1 MLLLCCTSF
10 LFVQN
15 LSAQQQ
21 HPECGEAVVTCFS
34 GFNTPTNYLSGVNQN
49 APVMALVDVRDHSTG
64 TLGTWWQVASASEY
78 SDPSW
83 TPQNLGQVFGIA
95 IDGNNDIFVAASTIY
110 TCATTSPYA
119 YNPFTT
125 LGGPGAVYK
134 INGITGAV
142 TNYVTTG
149 AFVPGG
155 TRIPNNGSA
164 LGNIC
169 YDPLHNQFFVTNH
182 ADGMVYRIKN
192 GLVMSRFDPFGTVN
206 PPASGFGTDPS
217 FVALGERT
225 WGVGYYNGRVY
236 FARWTED
243 IQRQN
248 PSASNEIW
256 SIGLDGVGEFQGTF
270 YNGGGQKWEDGEVL
284 EITMPCYP
292 VNAAWSNPVSDIAF
306 SKAGLMLLAERTMSS
321 DCGGAFSTSWFGY
334 AHSAR
339 VLEYE
344 FNGSA
349 WVLTPGHVASV
360 CSSNTNKKFTT
371 GAANGTTDNSAGG
384 VDYGYGSFDPS
395 TPPPYDCDRFIWN
408 TGDNLHPPTGFNS
421 FCSQN
426 GTTWVYGMQGT
437 PASGGTNLNSLLID
451 FDNNVCSHDKIL
463 IGDVEIFKCGCK
475 EPPSDF
481 PCDSLWVTKKPQV
494 FDPGTQPDTCC
505 WSMNFH
511 VHTGPLAYMEV
522 ASLTPGVIFNNPSLS
537 SSFLWNG
544 APTGTLL
551 PIRRNPIG
559 PIPNGD
565 YNDALKFCLG
575 NILTP
580 AQDTQCVE
588 IRWFIKGPDDIPY
601 LACKDTCYFYCPP
614 PVYGDTCLVVKND
627 SVTCNPDKPLEY
639 CYFFQVQNLANFNA
653 NQVVLS
659 NPTPGFG
666 FKPCPPPNIPFTS
679 PSIAL
684 NFSPDVQPD
693 SCTPQLCVKIVA
705 TSPILSPTQF
715 CFEAGLSS
723 NDSCCHSPK
732 KHCILLEPCCNP
744 CEKKGVT
751 LKTTNP
757 DSCCHSLDIKN
768 DCNLQFFTKL
778 ELQLLTPGVIF
789 GSHYTGGPM
798 PGNWFNP
805 ISTNTLIQ
813 WQHISGFVPN
823 GTTAGLINF
832 CLDGIDMPSEVPQ
845 TVVLN
850 WIAVSSTG
858 EDSIACSDTLI
869 FDCPPTDFGC
879 IKVVENSIHC
889 EMDANGNTYYQYNL
903 TFKNASS
910 PPHFATELII
920 TQIGGPPVLVFP
932 NPVNF
937 FPPGAN
943 YCDTT
948 SITTNIYPTGTVNPG
963 DKLVF
968 LVRLH
973 DALNPDNWCCF
984 EGDTLCIF
992 VPPCG
997 DCVCNQPEMVITQ
1010 NGIDYPLFC
1019 TQGASTP
1026 VLPCPAADVTIS
1038 GFFGCISATGEPC
1051 PETTVAWSLTGPNG
1065 FIGSGLTT
1073 PFPSLTFTAG
1083 QVGAPGTYFLTLSTL
1098 CPGAVD
1104 SCICTV
1110 RWIQEACD
1118 SCCLDYD
1125 AFCQNVQNAV
1135 TVMVDNALCKVKV
1148 TIGNLPDCDYL
1159 EYVNW
1164 GDGQQ
1169 NNGPFTGGSMGMH
1182 TYAGSG
1188 TYIISW
1194 LAIETNAAGLICFEK
1209 LFKDTI
1215 TVQCPPVCQC
1225 GDWNLKFEQPGVSF
1239 PVTCNNQPPLMLG
1252 CPVAPIHISGT
1263 FNCLGPVPGCEPS
1276 PVHWTLHSP
1285 TGTLSGNTVAG
1296 AININFPAATVS
1308 APGNYQLV
1316 LQSLCPGMPDSCVC
1330 VINWVQPPCVDCA
1343 CGSFTKIKIKNK
1355 KTGFTQNLT
1364 CNNQPPTPIPCPPS
1378 GTPHVITGMLDCNGN
1393 CDGTNISWT
1402 VMNPLG
1408 TTVLSGSAAGPWFNL
1423 SIPSTAV
1430 TVNGLY
1436 MVKIQGICGGDTCE
1450 CKLNLLFDGC
1460 GPNCT
1465 CDNLEMQVSQGV
1477 YLTSAGG
1484 CVKNIHSTATLTE
1497 CDSVFWQ
1504 ISNSVG
1510 LVLTTGITLGDT
1522 PFQFTFPGSGNYKVC
1537 MRVKR
1542 TTPDGTM
1549 CFFQRCWMVQV
1560 SCGIPDLLCVA
1571 TLLENPG
1578 FSEGAQPGVL
1588 GQGGA
1593 STAWSNNAGTPVVRT
1608 DKGCVDPV
1616 ALKIKGNCIITD
1628 VVGHTPVPF
1637 AVGTAYSYRLCFNQT
1652 DAAVASPQPGGV
1664 LVGRLS
1670 LTAQGT
1676 GACVGECE
1684 EIFRIPLDGNAGGWM
1699 EVAGSFA
1706 PQLVTGNGFLSVH
1719 LENDFTEDD
1728 PATQSAVLVDNICI
1742 ELPPADA
1749 TENPLAGLGI
1759 RLFPNPTSN
1768 DFTLEFMGAVPKA
1781 GSVQILDLYGRL
1793 LERQNLPPGQQEH
1806 QLSLVNLPAGMY
1818 FVRVTD
1824 GGVPIWAKKLIK
1836 Q

>member
-1 MLLLCCTSF
+1 MKSRIYTSSLVLLCCTSF
-10 LFVQN
+10 LFVQK

-64 TLGTWWQVASASEY
+64 TAGTWWTTASASEY

-83 TPQNLGQVFGIA
+83 TPQNLGQIFGIA

-110 TCATTSPYA
+110 TCATTSPYN

-125 LGGPGAVYK
+125 SGGPGAVYK
-134 INGITGAV
+134 INGVTGAV

-192 GLVMSRFDPFGTVN
+192 GLVLSRFDPFGTLN
-206 PPASGFGTDPS
+206 PPASGFGSDPS

-256 SIGLDGVGEFQGTF
+256 SIGLDGVGEFMGTF
-270 YNGGGQKWEDGEVL
+270 YNGGSQKWEDGEVL

-321 DCGGAFSTSWFGY
+321 DCGGAFSTSWYGY

-349 WVLTPGHVASV
+349 WVLTPGHIASV
-360 CSSNTNKKFTT
+360 CSTNTNLKFTT

-522 ASLTPGVIFNNPSLS
+522 ASLTPGVIFNNPTLS

-544 APTGTLL
+544 SPTGTLL
-551 PIRRNPIG
+551 PIRRNPVG

-588 IRWFIKGPDDIPY
+588 IRWFIKGPDDVPY

-614 PVYGDTCLVVKND
+614 PVYGDTCLLVKND
-627 SVTCNPDKPLEY
+627 SVVCNPDRPLEY
-639 CYFFQVQNLANFNA
+639 CYFFQVQNLTNFNA

-666 FKPCPPPNIPFTS
+666 FKPCPPPNINVTS

-684 NFSPDVQPD
+684 TFSPEVQPD

-715 CFEAGLSS
+715 CFETGLSS
-723 NDSCCHSPK
+723 NDSCCHSPQ

-744 CEKKGVT
+744 CEKNGVT
-751 LKTTNP
+751 IKTTNP

-798 PGNWFNP
+798 PGDWSNP
-805 ISTNTLIQ
+805 ISTNTLVQ

-858 EDSIACSDTLI
+858 EDSIACSDTLV

-879 IKVVENSIHC
+879 IKVVEDSIIC
-889 EMDANGNTYYQYNL
+889 VTDPVGNTYYQYNL

-910 PPHFATELII
+910 PPHFATELIF
-920 TQIGGPPVLVFP
+920 TQIGGPSVIVFP

-948 SITTNIYPTGTVNPG
+948 SITTNIYPTGTVNP
-963 DKLVF
+963 
-968 LVRLH
+968 R
-973 DALNPDNWCCF
+973 
-984 EGDTLCIF
+984 
-992 VPPCG
+992 VP
-997 DCVCNQPEMVITQ
+997 
-1010 NGIDYPLFC
+1010 
-1019 TQGASTP
+1019 
-1026 VLPCPAADVTIS
+1026 
-1038 GFFGCISATGEPC
+1038 
-1051 PETTVAWSLTGPNG
+1051 
-1065 FIGSGLTT
+1065 
-1073 PFPSLTFTAG
+1073 
-1083 QVGAPGTYFLTLSTL
+1083 
-1098 CPGAVD
+1098 
-1104 SCICTV
+1104 
-1110 RWIQEACD
+1110 R
-1118 SCCLDYD
+1118 
-1125 AFCQNVQNAV
+1125 
-1135 TVMVDNALCKVKV
+1135 
-1148 TIGNLPDCDYL
+1148 
-1159 EYVNW
+1159 
-1164 GDGQQ
+1164 
-1169 NNGPFTGGSMGMH
+1169 
-1182 TYAGSG
+1182 
-1188 TYIISW
+1188 
-1194 LAIETNAAGLICFEK
+1194 
-1209 LFKDTI
+1209 
-1215 TVQCPPVCQC
+1215 
-1225 GDWNLKFEQPGVSF
+1225 
-1239 PVTCNNQPPLMLG
+1239 
-1252 CPVAPIHISGT
+1252 
-1263 FNCLGPVPGCEPS
+1263 
-1276 PVHWTLHSP
+1276 
-1285 TGTLSGNTVAG
+1285 
-1296 AININFPAATVS
+1296 
-1308 APGNYQLV
+1308 
-1316 LQSLCPGMPDSCVC
+1316 
-1330 VINWVQPPCVDCA
+1330 
-1343 CGSFTKIKIKNK
+1343 
-1355 KTGFTQNLT
+1355 
-1364 CNNQPPTPIPCPPS
+1364 
-1378 GTPHVITGMLDCNGN
+1378 
-1393 CDGTNISWT
+1393 
-1402 VMNPLG
+1402 
-1408 TTVLSGSAAGPWFNL
+1408 
-1423 SIPSTAV
+1423 
-1430 TVNGLY
+1430 
-1436 MVKIQGICGGDTCE
+1436 
-1450 CKLNLLFDGC
+1450 
-1460 GPNCT
+1460 
-1465 CDNLEMQVSQGV
+1465 
-1477 YLTSAGG
+1477 
-1484 CVKNIHSTATLTE
+1484 
-1497 CDSVFWQ
+1497 
-1504 ISNSVG
+1504 
-1510 LVLTTGITLGDT
+1510 
-1522 PFQFTFPGSGNYKVC
+1522 
-1537 MRVKR
+1537 
-1542 TTPDGTM
+1542 
-1549 CFFQRCWMVQV
+1549 
-1560 SCGIPDLLCVA
+1560 
-1571 TLLENPG
+1571 
-1578 FSEGAQPGVL
+1578 
-1588 GQGGA
+1588 
-1593 STAWSNNAGTPVVRT
+1593 
-1608 DKGCVDPV
+1608 
-1616 ALKIKGNCIITD
+1616 
-1628 VVGHTPVPF
+1628 
-1637 AVGTAYSYRLCFNQT
+1637 
-1652 DAAVASPQPGGV
+1652 AVARCAEP
-1664 LVGRLS
+1664 
-1670 LTAQGT
+1670 
-1676 GACVGECE
+1676 
-1684 EIFRIPLDGNAGGWM
+1684 
-1699 EVAGSFA
+1699 
-1706 PQLVTGNGFLSVH
+1706 
-1719 LENDFTEDD
+1719 
-1728 PATQSAVLVDNICI
+1728 
-1742 ELPPADA
+1742 
-1749 TENPLAGLGI
+1749 
-1759 RLFPNPTSN
+1759 
-1768 DFTLEFMGAVPKA
+1768 
-1781 GSVQILDLYGRL
+1781 
-1793 LERQNLPPGQQEH
+1793 
-1806 QLSLVNLPAGMY
+1806 
-1818 FVRVTD
+1818 
-1824 GGVPIWAKKLIK
+1824 
-1836 Q
+1836 